1 MTLHDADQC
10 SHSRAIVGL
19 DAFYCPQCRAAI
31 AVSTKGYALLLH
43 GAANQSPQ
51 EKGPPLPPQQRTQ
64 KQSKKRPEQRME
76 KQLVLMF

>member
-31 AVSTKGYALLLH
+31 AASTKGYALLLH
-43 GAANQSPQ
+43 GVASQPPQ
-51 EKGPPLPPQQRTQ
+51 EKGLPLPLWQRTQ
-64 KQSKKRPEQRME
+64 KQFKKRPEQQPE